1 MRRPRES
8 KVSAQPGVTTGGTGI
23 MDAQQFYDSL
33 GSDYDRMVSWKA
45 RLAREE
51 EFFQRVFEQNSV
63 HSVLDAACGTGVHAV
78 GFARRGVRA
87 AGADLSPAMIDQ
99 ARENARAAG
108 VDVDL
113 QVAAFG
119 RLADRFTG
127 LFDAVTCLG
136 NSLPHLIDDPSLAA
150 ALTDFRSLLRP
161 GGVLVIQNRNYDRL
175 LRERQRFMPVSARED
190 VEGETL
196 FLRITDFLPS
206 AEGGSE
212 TIEFTLVTLKKRSG
226 TWSQS
231 ARTTPLR
238 AMRRVTLEHALTVSG
253 FSSVQVYGSF
263 TMAPYDAPDTGD
275 LVAVAKK

>member
-1 MRRPRES
+1 
-8 KVSAQPGVTTGGTGI
+8 

-45 RLAREE
+45 RQAREE

-63 HSVLDAACGTGVHAV
+63 RSVLDAACGTGVHAV
-78 GFARRGVRA
+78 GFARQGLRA
-87 AGADLSPAMIDQ
+87 AGADLSPVMIHQ
-99 ARENARAAG
+99 ARVNARAAG
-108 VDVDL
+108 VDIDL

-127 LFDAVTCLG
+127 PFDAVTCLG
-136 NSLPHLIDDPSLAA
+136 NSLPHLIDDSSLAA
-150 ALTDFRSLLRP
+150 ALTDFALLLRP

-175 LRERQRFMPVSARED
+175 LREPQRFMPVSARED
-190 VEGETL
+190 AEGETL
-196 FLRITDFLPS
+196 FLRISDFPPL
-206 AEGGSE
+206 AEGGSETVAE
-212 TIEFTLVTLKKRSG
+212 TIEFTLVTLKKRGG

-253 FSSVQVYGSF
+253 FSSAQVYGSF
-263 TMAPYDAPDTGD
+263 SMAPYDAPDTGD
-275 LVAVAKK
+275 LVAVAMK

>member
-1 MRRPRES
+1 
-8 KVSAQPGVTTGGTGI
+8 

-33 GSDYDRMVSWKA
+33 GSDYDRMVSWQA

-51 EFFQRVFEQNSV
+51 DFFRRVFEENDV
-63 HSVLDAACGTGVHAV
+63 RSVLDAACGTGVHAV
-78 GFARRGVRA
+78 GFARRGLRS

-99 ARENARAAG
+99 ARENAHAAG

-119 RLADRFTG
+119 GLAERFTG
-127 LFDAVTCLG
+127 PFDAVTCLG
-136 NSLPHLIDDPSLAA
+136 NSLPHLLNDSSLAE
-150 ALTDFRSLLRP
+150 ALSDFALLLRP

-190 VEGETL
+190 AEGETL
-196 FLRITDFLPS
+196 FLRITDFMPS
-206 AEGGSE
+206 AEEVSE
-212 TIEFTLVTLKKRSG
+212 TIEFTLVTLKKRGGS
-226 TWSQS
+226 WSQS

-238 AMRRVTLEHALTVSG
+238 AMRRVTLERALTGSG
-253 FSSVQVYGSF
+253 FSSAQVYGSF
-263 TMAPYDAPDTGD
+263 SMAPYDAPDTGD